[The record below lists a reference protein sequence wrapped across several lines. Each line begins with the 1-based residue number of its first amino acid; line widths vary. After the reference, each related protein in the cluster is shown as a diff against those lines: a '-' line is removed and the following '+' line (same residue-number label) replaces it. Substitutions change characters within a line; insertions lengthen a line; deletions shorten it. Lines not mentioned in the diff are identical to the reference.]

1 MNNIKSTDCM
11 VVVLTDTGVRSQ
23 FVNQEVGAA
32 RSINKP
38 VIPTLEKKVKGKI
51 GGLAGLELIIFD
63 KAKPKQAIREVS
75 SYVSRLKLSL
85 ELEMKEREDTLKT
98 IAVITFIVFFCSL
111 AVFWLFVKSNECI
124 QASACRQYESQAI
137 NTCTE
142 NFQNR
147 LMEKYG
153 GIKTGSFDKLFGKK
167 KSAHEKLK
175 ADLLNKIEAYA
186 KAMHYLSTCGSPF
199 DERKFEELD
208 GILEEADVA
217 FGSAKRAEMIE
228 ESKFILPSRTA
239 DGRLVGGGTETLRL
253 NLMNALTQG
262 FKAFNQALIKI
273 SPDKDTGKRVIK
285 ILKKYQLPRR

>member
-124 QASACRQYESQAI
+124 QASACR
-137 NTCTE
+137 
-142 NFQNR
+142 
-147 LMEKYG
+147 
-153 GIKTGSFDKLFGKK
+153 
-167 KSAHEKLK
+167 
-175 ADLLNKIEAYA
+175 
-186 KAMHYLSTCGSPF
+186 
-199 DERKFEELD
+199 
-208 GILEEADVA
+208 
-217 FGSAKRAEMIE
+217 
-228 ESKFILPSRTA
+228 
-239 DGRLVGGGTETLRL
+239 
-253 NLMNALTQG
+253 
-262 FKAFNQALIKI
+262 
-273 SPDKDTGKRVIK
+273 
-285 ILKKYQLPRR
+285 